1 MMNAAA
7 HAEVRVRF
15 APSPTGRIHVG
26 NLRTAVFNHLF
37 ARHNNGKLLLR
48 VEDTD
53 RERSTPEAE
62 ERLFEALR
70 WMEIDWDEEGDDRFY
85 RQSRHHDRHM
95 KVAEEWLKKGIA
107 YRSDRPTGQFGG
119 GLGGKSSGGSGG
131 GSGGTSGAGGGAG
144 GGAAGEAIWLK
155 TEPEDLQYD
164 DLILGKQTQPARQ
177 MQDFVIVRSN
187 GRPGFIFAN
196 AVDDAD
202 MRVTHVLRGADH
214 ATNTFRQLLIY
225 RALGV
230 EAPRFGHMPLIVDKQ
245 GKKLSKREGDPESV
259 IYLDE
264 FRERGY
270 LPEALFNF
278 MALLGWSPEPHP
290 GAGGEMIFREKLSR
304 AELIAEFD
312 LGRVGKTPAQFDTV
326 KLGAMNYDYI
336 VDRLNHD
343 AGSLIAHLKQ
353 DVRDE
358 GLDPDRFDDAQYGV
372 LIREAA
378 QRARTLKE
386 LIEKSRF
393 FFLDRVEVNAGY
405 KMVRK
410 AFANDAVWSRLD
422 ATIAKLEGIAQ
433 SEWKRGRLETAIKK
447 LAEELAG
454 GKMGDI
460 AQPVRILT
468 TGGPASPP
476 IDVTLELLGR
486 QRTLDRLRDDDNRG
500 RLKMNDT
507 QGN

>member
-1 MMNAAA
+1 MSAAT
-7 HAEVRVRF
+7 HAEARVRF
-15 APSPTGRIHVG
+15 ASSPTGRVHVG
-26 NLRTAVFNHLF
+26 NLRTAVFNYLF

-53 RERSTPEAE
+53 RDRSTPEAE

-70 WMEIDWDEEGDDRFY
+70 LMKIDWDEEGEEGFY

-95 KVAEEWLKKGIA
+95 EVAEKWLKKGIA
-107 YRSDRPTGQFGG
+107 YRSDRSTGQFGG
-119 GLGGKSSGGSGG
+119 GSSGGSCVA
-131 GSGGTSGAGGGAG
+131 S
-144 GGAAGEAIWLK
+144 GEAIWLRA
-155 TEPEDLQYD
+155 EPEDLQYD
-164 DLILGKQTQPARQ
+164 DLILGKQTQPAKQ
-177 MQDFVIVRSN
+177 VQDFVIVRSN
-187 GRPGFIFAN
+187 GKPVFIFAN

-214 ATNTFRQLLIY
+214 STNTFRQLLIY

-230 EAPRFGHMPLIVDKQ
+230 EPPRFGHLPLIVDKQ
-245 GKKLSKREGDPESV
+245 GKKLSKREGDPESL

-278 MALLGWSPEPHP
+278 LALLGWSPEPHL
-290 GAGGEMIFREKLSR
+290 GDGGEMIFREKLPR
-304 AELIAEFD
+304 DELIAEFD
-312 LGRVGKTPAQFDTV
+312 LGRVGKAPAQFDTV

-336 VDRLNHD
+336 VDRLKND
-343 AGSLIAHLKQ
+343 SASLIAHLKQ
-353 DVRDE
+353 DVSDE

-393 FFLDRVEVNAGY
+393 FFLDRVDVNAGY
-405 KMVRK
+405 KTVSK
-410 AFANDAVWSRLD
+410 AFVNEAVWSRLD
-422 ATIAKLEGIAQ
+422 ATIARLQGITQ
-433 SEWKRGRLETAIKK
+433 SEWKRDRLEAAIKG

-468 TGGPASPP
+468 TGGPASPA

-486 QRTLDRLRDDDNRG
+486 ERTLERLRDKENRR
-500 RLKMNDT
+500 RLK
-507 QGN
+507 G